1 MNLKMSTSFTPRDCL
16 LVALL
21 DNHAL
26 IKNNGIISEPYLI
39 QMCFLL
45 TTFPAK
51 EELWEL
57 SLINFLPSLKS
68 IWWPFIVT
76 PILLVI
82 ASVCFAIS

>member
-1 MNLKMSTSFTPRDCL
+1 MSTSFTPRHWL

-21 DNHAL
+21 DKHAL
-26 IKNNGIISEPYLI
+26 IKNNGIGEPYLI
-39 QMCFLL
+39 QMCSLL
-45 TTFPAK
+45 TTFCAD

-68 IWWPFIVT
+68 IWWPFIVI

-82 ASVCFAIS
+82 ASLCFALF